1 MKADF
6 LNKLRT
12 VFLHRAKRHEVLAV
26 SAALF
31 VILAGFLIYRSM
43 WHSPSSTTSSFPLS
57 SQPNNSPAASLPISG
72 TDKSYQALLTVN
84 IVIPLWYSP
93 GALEVGDLAQ
103 TEWGDTSIEG
113 IDSGGYI
120 YINEEKAAL
129 LQTGEHKGC
138 KYFRI
143 NAATGKLECLDHIV
157 RNVLMPKGVWQLGD
171 EIYMDYSSNCTNRY
185 LLFYINHS
193 DATYRGSF
201 RFDLADQTFARLP
214 IDLRKDENWVINK
227 EYTYLVI
234 GKYTNRWRYYK
245 VDIATNVTTEIL
257 ETEEN
262 TTYSFG
268 LTATNRYF
276 WYATYHG
283 QSKDT
288 WCYYDMESGARR
300 TIHTMR
306 IFCVTPDDRYIVY
319 YNETGLRRMELS
331 TGEDILLDERGTD
344 PYWERGGIEA
354 YNPSSGRVLLSWL
367 SLSDGEILY
376 VYDTVTGKGEKLV
389 GFDESIKQTLWQT
402 YGKDYQVNSCTD
414 EAESLRNSKGTDT
427 WLMDKTGQY
436 VFFYIDAPRHAE
448 YIYCYGMVTGEL
460 FKVAL
465 PEAFF
470 DKMQQQIKNQFNNG
484 LQPIVDYR
492 LYLTD
497 DATRIFLTYEVI
509 KYDYG
514 IPQGSSSKE
523 TSSLGK

>member
-1 MKADF
+1 
-6 LNKLRT
+6 
-12 VFLHRAKRHEVLAV
+12 
-26 SAALF
+26 
-31 VILAGFLIYRSM
+31 
-43 WHSPSSTTSSFPLS
+43 
-57 SQPNNSPAASLPISG
+57 LPISG
-72 TDKSYQALLTVN
+72 TDKSQQALLTIN

-93 GALEVGDLAQ
+93 GALEVNDLAQ
-103 TEWGDTSIEG
+103 TEWGGISIEG
-113 IDSGGYI
+113 IDSGGYL

-129 LQTGEHKGC
+129 LQTSEHRGC

-143 NAATGKLECLDHIV
+143 NTATGKLECLDHII
-157 RNVLMPKGVWQLGD
+157 RNVLMPKGIWQVGD
-171 EIYMDYSSNCTNRY
+171 EIHMDYSSNCTDRY
-185 LLFYINHS
+185 LLFYINHRD
-193 DATYRGSF
+193 DAYRGSF
-201 RFDLADQTFARLP
+201 RFDLAEQTFARLP
-214 IDLRKDENWVINK
+214 IDLRKEENWEINRD
-227 EYTYLVI
+227 YTYLVV

-245 VDIATNVTTEIL
+245 VDIATNATTEIL

-276 WYATYHG
+276 WYATYHE

-300 TIHTMR
+300 TIHTTR

-331 TGEDILLDERGTD
+331 TGEDILLAERGTD
-344 PYWERGGIEA
+344 PYWEEKCIEA
-354 YNPSSGRVLLSWL
+354 YNPSSGRVLLSWWPV
-367 SLSDGEILY
+367 SAGQVLY
-376 VYDTVTGKGEKLV
+376 VYDTVAGKGERLV
-389 GFDESIKQTLWQT
+389 GFDESIHQSRSETSGSEDSL
-402 YGKDYQVNSCTD
+402 YSGTD
-414 EAESLRNSKGTDT
+414 EAESLRNSNGTHA

-436 VFFYIDAPRHAE
+436 IFFYNDAPRHAE

-470 DKMQQQIKNQFNNG
+470 DKMQQQIKDQFNNG
-484 LQPIVDYR
+484 LPPIVDYR

-514 IPQGSSSKE
+514 NPQESGSKE
-523 TSSLGK
+523 TSSSGK